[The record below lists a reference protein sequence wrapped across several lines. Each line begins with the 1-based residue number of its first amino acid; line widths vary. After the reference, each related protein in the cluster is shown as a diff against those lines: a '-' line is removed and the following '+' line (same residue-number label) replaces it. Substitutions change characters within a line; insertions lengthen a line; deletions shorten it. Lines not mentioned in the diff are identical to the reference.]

1 MRNHPM
7 APIAVARHKIGK
19 RWYGNVLTDLQ
30 AIILPNS
37 DSSGKRQL
45 PLCSEPAQHFTPSGA
60 SQGIGSNQHTI
71 ENWGTTDE
79 LKRWNLLHTSLYWS
93 LVLIAFPFLCRCAS
107 VFFFLFL
114 HPLFLVHLQEFVNPA
129 MNLSLKNYTYENT
142 GFTICVRIGGKNT

>member
-1 MRNHPM
+1 M

-60 SQGIGSNQHTI
+60 SQGMGSNQHTI

-93 LVLIAFPFLCRCAS
+93 LVLIAFPFLCCCAS
-107 VFFFLFL
+107 VFFSFSPSSVSGSFAGICKPCYESVIEKLYLWKYWFY
-114 HPLFLVHLQEFVNPA
+114 
-129 MNLSLKNYTYENT
+129 NLCQNWREKHIS
-142 GFTICVRIGGKNT
+142 